1 MKVAKDITGLIGNTP
16 LIRLNKMSE
25 ASGAELLAKL
35 ECQNPGGSVKDR
47 LAWAMIRDAEEK
59 GSINKDTIIIEPTSG
74 NTGVGLAMVCASRN
88 YKLILTM
95 PESASMERRQIM
107 HAYGAELVLTSGDEG
122 MKGAIAKAQELNEK
136 NPNSFIPQQF
146 QNYANVEMHYETTG
160 PEIWNDTD
168 GKVDFFVAGVGTGG
182 TITGAGKFLR
192 QKNPN
197 IKVVAVEPKDSPVLS
212 GGDPGKHKIAGIGAG
227 FIPDILNRDI
237 IDEIITV
244 ATEDAFSKARQMAA
258 DEGVFSGISSG
269 AIAWA
274 AEQVA
279 RRPENKGKNIVLIT
293 CDTGERYLSTSLFAM
308 E

>member
-182 TITGAGKFLR
+182 TITGAGKYLR

-244 ATEDAFSKARQMAA
+244 ATEDAFSKARQMAV